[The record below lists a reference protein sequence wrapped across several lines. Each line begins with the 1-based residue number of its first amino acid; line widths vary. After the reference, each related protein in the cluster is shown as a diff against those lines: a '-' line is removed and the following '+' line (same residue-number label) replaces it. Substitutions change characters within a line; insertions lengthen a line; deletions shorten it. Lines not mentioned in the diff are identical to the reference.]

1 MTEDINILLS
11 KKVSKWYKDK
21 NRREILQDIKNY
33 KKINYDE
40 LVEDKFERKSYFS
53 EMNIENSKI
62 MFKIKNQVLPPIRKN
77 FPRKYRADSLLC
89 PSCRNLDLTS

>member
-1 MTEDINILLS
+1 MYIE
-11 KKVSKWYKDK
+11 DK

-33 KKINYDE
+33 KKLNYDE

-62 MFKIKNQVLPPIRKN
+62 MFKVKNKVFHPLGRS
-77 FPRKYRADSLLC
+77 FPANIELTDSFVH
-89 PSCRNLDLTS
+89 PVGI